1 MNNLRS
7 MMMPLILKELL
18 TDGTTKFQPLIIPMP
33 MTTNSILV
41 LAIILKLY
49 GEKLLKLVVE
59 QVSIEGVNF
68 SRNLWSAIME
78 KVGIYSVQVC
88 TKQVTPVQNV
98 LEIPS
103 VPNNIQDCANLME
116 LLGNCLS

>member
-1 MNNLRS
+1 M
-7 MMMPLILKELL
+7 
-18 TDGTTKFQPLIIPMP
+18 
-33 MTTNSILV
+33 
-41 LAIILKLY
+41 
-49 GEKLLKLVVE
+49 VVE
-59 QVSIEGVNF
+59 QVFIEGVNF

-116 LLGNCLS
+116 LLGNCLSLFLKFHPMFQQTP